1 MVFNFS
7 HYLNDTYTSLQN
19 SFHLCASQLRL
30 KCNDDD
36 EFIRVGILRYN
47 MRRMALSK
55 RDLNIVMPKFFRWF
69 FVIVSDVHDDDDD
82 YHDEIIRW
90 RMSNNIFSSQNVFY
104 AESWNFFLN
113 LILLEI
119 KWFTTKRIWNMLWR
133 KNILGSITSKEP
145 KKVLWNSLLDFR
157 TKLNLIV

>member
-1 MVFNFS
+1 M
-7 HYLNDTYTSLQN
+7 LT
-19 SFHLCASQLRL
+19 HLLSKTHFISAHLRP
-30 KCNDDD
+30 KWNDDD
-36 EFIRVGILRYN
+36 EFIRVGILLYN
-47 MRRMALSK
+47 MRRMALGK

-90 RMSNNIFSSQNVFY
+90 RMSNNIFSSENVFHG
-104 AESWNFFLN
+104 ETWSFFIN

-133 KNILGSITSKEP
+133 KNRLGISSSMPSEEP
-145 KKVLWNSLLDFR
+145 KKCTL
-157 TKLNLIV
+157 KLITWLPDKVELNRVSFQVGR